1 MSAPAFGAV
10 VLAAGL
16 ARRMQG
22 PNKLLLDLH
31 GRPLVTYAIDAALAS
46 HATRVVLVTGRDGDT
61 VAAAAP
67 ANAKLSRTHNDTPE
81 TGLARSLQLGL
92 AALPDADAV
101 AVVLGDMPN
110 ITHAIIDAL
119 FAAWTPAHYAAVP
132 EHAGEI
138 GNPVVLS
145 RRAIADCATLTGD
158 RGARKLIEAHA
169 NEIAR
174 VPFETRAIFADI
186 DEAKDL

>member
-1 MSAPAFGAV
+1 MNAPTHTFGAV

-22 PNKLLLDLH
+22 PNKLLLDLR
-31 GRPLVTYAIDAALAS
+31 GRPLVAHAIDAALAS
-46 HATRVVLVTGRDGDT
+46 RVERVVLVTGRDGDA
-61 VAAAAP
+61 VFAAAP
-67 ANAKLSRTHNDTPE
+67 AHAKLIRTHNDTPE

-92 AALPDADAV
+92 AALGDADAA
-101 AVVLGDMPN
+101 AVLLGDMPD
-110 ITHAIIDAL
+110 IAPQIIEAL
-119 FAAWTPAHYAAVP
+119 FAAWQPALYAAVP

-174 VPFETRAIFADI
+174 VPF
-186 DEAKDL
+186 

>member
-92 AALPDADAV
+92 SALPDADAV

-110 ITHAIIDAL
+110 ITPAIINAL

-132 EHAGEI
+132 EHAGET

>member
-1 MSAPAFGAV
+1 MSRFGAI
-10 VLAAGL
+10 VLAAGV

-22 PNKLLLDLH
+22 PNKLLLNVR
-31 GRPLVTYAIDAALAS
+31 GRPLVAYAIDAACAS
-46 HATRVVLVTGRDGDT
+46 RAERVVLVTGRDCDA
-61 VAAAAP
+61 VAAAGP
-67 ANAKLSRTHNDTPE
+67 AHPKLRLTHNDTPE

-92 AALPDADAV
+92 AQLTEMDAV
-101 AVVLGDMPN
+101 AVLLGDMPCVTPE
-110 ITHAIIDAL
+110 IVDAL

-132 EHAGEI
+132 TLEVEI

-145 RRAIADCATLTGD
+145 RAAMLDCAALTGD

-174 VPFETRAIFADI
+174 IPIETRAIFADI
-186 DEAKDL
+186 DEPEDLS

>member
-1 MSAPAFGAV
+1 MSAHTFGAV

-22 PNKLLLDLH
+22 PNKLLLDLR
-31 GRPLVTYAIDAALAS
+31 GRPLVRYAIDAALAS
-46 HATRVVLVTGRDGDT
+46 KAERVVLVTGRDGDA

-67 ANAKLSRTHNDTPE
+67 AHAKLARVHNDTPE

-101 AVVLGDMPN
+101 AIVLGDMPN
-110 ITHAIIDAL
+110 ITPAIIDAL
-119 FAAWTPAHYAAVP
+119 LTAWTPAHYAAVP

-145 RRAIADCATLTGD
+145 RAAIADCAQLAGD

-186 DEAKDL
+186 DEPNDL